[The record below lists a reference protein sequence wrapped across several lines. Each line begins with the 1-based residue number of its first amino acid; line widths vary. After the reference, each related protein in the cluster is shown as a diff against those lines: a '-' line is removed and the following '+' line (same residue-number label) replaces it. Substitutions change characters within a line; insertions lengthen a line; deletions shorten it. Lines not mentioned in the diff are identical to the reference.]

1 MTALKRPLALSLLAT
16 YAASLLLLLTLSAC
30 NTTKGFGQD
39 IDSLGQSISGSAKRH
54 GARP

>member
-1 MTALKRPLALSLLAT
+1 MVLIRAKSVLVTYVAALALMMV
-16 YAASLLLLLTLSAC
+16 LSAC

-54 GARP
+54 GARSP